1 MKTTLEEILDST
13 RAHVA
18 ARRQDANFAGLVER
32 ASNIRSTAVPHR
44 FRAALKRN
52 GSLNVIAEFKKAS
65 PSKGVIN
72 DRLDPVTV
80 GRLYED
86 GGACAISVLTEE
98 KYFLGSM
105 DDLSS
110 IRRSVS
116 IPVLRKDF
124 VVDESQI
131 YEAAVAGA
139 DAVLLIVAALSADE
153 LLTFKRIAE
162 DELGMDALVEVHT
175 RDEMKIAT
183 VLGADLI
190 GVNNRDLHSFETSL
204 DVSRDLIDH
213 APPGAVLVS
222 ESGLRTHDDLVG
234 LNRLGYA
241 GFLIGETLMRSGSP
255 DAALQT
261 LLTGDGE

>member
-1 MKTTLEEILDST
+1 MKTTLDEILDST
-13 RAHVA
+13 RSRVA
-18 ARRQDANFAGLVER
+18 ARRQDTNVAGLVES
-32 ASNIRSTAVPHR
+32 ANNIRSTAVPHR
-44 FRAALKRN
+44 FRTVLERK

-110 IRRSVS
+110 IRRTVSV
-116 IPVLRKDF
+116 PVLRKDF
-124 VVDESQI
+124 VVDELQI
-131 YEAAVAGA
+131 YEAAAAGA
-139 DAVLLIVAALSADE
+139 DAVLLIVAALNADE
-153 LLTFKRIAE
+153 LMTFKRIAE

-175 RDEMKIAT
+175 RDEMQSAT
-183 VLGADLI
+183 DLGAGLI
-190 GVNNRDLHSFETSL
+190 GVNNRNLHSFETSL

-213 APPGAVLVS
+213 APPGAILIS
-222 ESGLRTHDDLVG
+222 ESGLRMHADLVE

-241 GFLIGETLMRSGSP
+241 GFLIGETLMRSDRP
-255 DAALQT
+255 DVALKT
-261 LLTGDGE
+261 LLTGDGA